1 MIPETKLKVSD
12 KVKALIQN
20 MIFKEMKPGDK
31 LPSEAMLSE
40 LFSASRS
47 SIREALQALESAR
60 IVEKRNNGTFVTSQL
75 EECFVN
81 PLSIMIQLSMVG
93 LPELLE
99 LRQILESEA
108 AGYAALRATETQVRD
123 LENMAW
129 LMQKPNIMEN
139 IISGSMFWRESR
151 AEKSL
156 TVSALTIA
164 SDSLTASISP
174 AASMVICT
182 PAAGGY
188 MVTMNMMMTPAI
200 RPVTTNTASKLPSIF
215 PRRFMFSILP
225 MALAMVANT
234 SGTMAVNIRFRKIS
248 PNGFRTVA
256 FSPITRPIIEPMIIE
271 EISKIGN
278 L

>member
-129 LMQKPNIMEN
+129 LMQKPNI
-139 IISGSMFWRESR
+139 
-151 AEKSL
+151 
-156 TVSALTIA
+156 T
-164 SDSLTASISP
+164 
-174 AASMVICT
+174 
-182 PAAGGY
+182 
-188 MVTMNMMMTPAI
+188 
-200 RPVTTNTASKLPSIF
+200 
-215 PRRFMFSILP
+215 
-225 MALAMVANT
+225 
-234 SGTMAVNIRFRKIS
+234 
-248 PNGFRTVA
+248 
-256 FSPITRPIIEPMIIE
+256 IE
-271 EISKIGN
+271 ESVSYTHLSPDQLIFHTPVPQKHRHGQDQHGENHRDNRHHRLGDKSRGPQGDGN
-278 L
+278 K

>member
-20 MIFKEMKPGDK
+20 MIFKEMKPGNK

-129 LMQKPNIMEN
+129 LMQKPNITIEEY
-139 IISGSMFWRESR
+139 IDLDVRFHLAVSEASG
-151 AEKSL
+151 
-156 TVSALTIA
+156 
-164 SDSLTASISP
+164 
-174 AASMVICT
+174 
-182 PAAGGY
+182 
-188 MVTMNMMMTPAI
+188 
-200 RPVTTNTASKLPSIF
+200 NTALNQLIKDVNTVLRRHF
-215 PRRFMFSILP
+215 PKACTLEF
-225 MALAMVANT
+225 ALSSAIPCMV
-234 SGTMAVNIRFRKIS
+234 G
-248 PNGFRTVA
+248 
-256 FSPITRPIIEPMIIE
+256 
-271 EISKIGN
+271 ISKAIKARDQQEATRYMSKHLSESAALIN
-278 L
+278 PS